1 MFSAGNRGSNSP
13 GDSRD
18 LRHYHGLNCLNGS
31 NIYLPAR
38 MAMSYLGDRTALL
51 AFSSALAAT
60 VLIIMP
66 RSGTWVTIRRGSVVE
81 VNLDRTASSHGF
93 AVVWYKL
100 W

>member
-1 MFSAGNRGSNSP
+1 MFSAGNRGPNSP
-13 GDSRD
+13 GDSPD

-51 AFSSALAAT
+51 AFSSALAVA
-60 VLIIMP
+60 VLAIMP
-66 RSGTWVTIRRGSVVE
+66 RPGTWVTIQRGAVVE
-81 VNLDRTASSHGF
+81 VNLDRTATSHGF
-93 AVVWYKL
+93 AVVCYRL